1 MAKLEVCLPDDLAA
15 EVATAGLNISQVTQ
29 EALRKV
35 LSGGRLAEWLDDL
48 NDIEPAGT
56 TSEEVPKAVTEG
68 KRDLW
73 GDV

>member
-1 MAKLEVCLPDDLAA
+1 MPDDLAA
-15 EVATAGLNISQVTQ
+15 EVATAGLNISQVAQ

-35 LSGGRLAEWLDDL
+35 LPGGRLEEWLDDL
-48 NDIEPAGT
+48 NNIEPTGI
-56 TSEEVPKAVTEG
+56 TSEEVLKAVTEG